1 MSVVNGSFTSYM
13 LSANNFTY
21 FGPYDYIYIPGW
33 TISNVAGFGTFG
45 PVLSNGASAWGS
57 AQPAGQQCFI
67 VQFSAPPLPAVLRLT
82 QSISFNAGNYTL
94 SFRARHREALN
105 TVTVLSVSISNG
117 GVFALSSQTAGLS
130 KTLFSFQTF
139 TYNFSVTSTGPYVLQ
154 FLYSDPSGSGQVF
167 LTDVQIA
174 TNSVSS
180 SVGGSYNLFGNFD
193 RSYSVTNQV
202 TTPKTYKIDCAS
214 SNGKNLISFQGI
226 SPNHSIFYST
236 NYGQTWAISAAA
248 TYSGSYGFSRLI
260 CSPRN
265 FPDVFYVASTTG
277 NLLRSSNGGVTWS
290 IKASGYTAINGIC
303 VNDADTIFYL
313 SNSNNGLY
321 YSTNASTGTFTF
333 TQITNSALSYA
344 YSQIVCSSDGL
355 TLFGS
360 ASTSNRVFKYNY
372 SVTSSLAFS
381 SALGVSV
388 SNNVAM
394 SLNGTYLYATL
405 ENSSNSLLRSADGG
419 ATYSSANVGT
429 GLPSNVT
436 DLFPYCD
443 PTGKY
448 VQVVYGSN
456 WYISSDYGV
465 SFSLYTS
472 SIPTSSTPAVFRN
485 NNLFITTV
493 QNTNTQYGTL
503 TNPTPYTGT
512 APTITNVTTQG
523 STITIAF
530 TAGSAATPSVTTYY
544 YSIDGGNTYT
554 NAAKTTSPIV
564 ISSGLQY
571 GINYQIVLKAYNGSM
586 FSYESNTMSSGFIEY
601 PCFLQGSRILCMN
614 PETDDEEY
622 VPIETLRRGDLVKT
636 RLHGYKAIAY
646 IGHSILKYPESDP
659 NKKNRLYRFP
669 KSKISGMTE
678 DLYITGEHCTLHS
691 HVTEE
696 ILFKTRDHM
705 GDIYV
710 TERMIRVPACLDERA
725 EPYISASANRCGSGN
740 KGSVTI
746 WHLALEHNNAY
757 HNYGIWANGLL
768 VESCSIEHL
777 VNRSNMEL
785 M

>member
-1 MSVVNGSFTSYM
+1 MSVVNGLFNAYM
-13 LSANNFTY
+13 LSANDFSY
-21 FGPYDYIYIPGW
+21 FASFNDYVYIPGW
-33 TISNVAGFGTFG
+33 TISNVAGFGSFG
-45 PVLSNGASAWGS
+45 PVLSNGVSAWGS

-67 VQFSAPPLPAVLRLT
+67 VQFSALPLPAVLRLS

-94 SFRARHREALN
+94 SFKARHRESLN

-130 KTLFSFQTF
+130 TSSFVFQTF
-139 TYNFSVTSTGPYVLQ
+139 TYNFSVTSTGPHVLQ
-154 FLYSDPSGSGQVF
+154 FSYSDPQGSGQVF
-167 LTDVQIA
+167 LSDVIIT

-202 TTPKTYKIDCAS
+202 TTPKTYKIDGAS

-226 SPNHSIFYST
+226 SPYYSIFYST

-248 TYSGSYGFSRLI
+248 TYSGSYGYPRLI
-260 CSPRN
+260 CSPKN

-321 YSTNASTGTFTF
+321 YSTNANTGTFTF

-344 YSQIVCSSDGL
+344 YSQIACSSDGL

-360 ASTSNRVFKYNY
+360 ATTSNRVFKYNY

-381 SALGVSV
+381 SDLGVSI

-394 SLNGTYLYATL
+394 SLDGTYLYATL
-405 ENSSNSLLRSADGG
+405 ENSSKSLLRSADGG
-419 ATYSSANVGT
+419 ATYSSTNVGT

-436 DLFPYCD
+436 NLFPYCD

-448 VQVVYGSN
+448 VQVTYGSN

-472 SIPTSSTPAVFRN
+472 SISTASTPAVFRN
-485 NNLFITTV
+485 NNIFITTV
-493 QNTNTQYGTL
+493 SNTSTQYGTL

-512 APTITNVTTQG
+512 APTINNVTIQETTL
-523 STITIAF
+523 SIAF
-530 TAGSAATPSVTTYY
+530 TAGSVATPVATTYY
-544 YSIDGGNTYT
+544 YSLDGGITYT

-564 ISSGLQY
+564 ISSGLKY
-571 GINYQIVLKAYNGSM
+571 GTNYQIVLKAYNGSM
-586 FSYESNTMSSGFIEY
+586 FSYESNSVSVSLQY
-601 PCFLQGSRILCMN
+601 PCFLQGSKILAMN
-614 PETDDEEY
+614 VETDEEEY
-622 VPIETLRRGDLVKT
+622 IPIENLRRGDLIKTVK
-636 RLHGYKAIAY
+636 HGYKAIEL
-646 IGHSILKYPESDP
+646 IGFRKIPNPLEISKESS
-659 NKKNRLYRFP
+659 RLYWLR
-669 KSKISGMTE
+669 KSKIPSLRE
-678 DLYITGEHCTLHS
+678 DLCVTGDHCVLYRSITDNKREQ
-691 HVTEE
+691 
-696 ILFKTRDHM
+696 IQDHM
-705 GDIYV
+705 GDIYE
-710 TERMIRVPACLDERA
+710 TEGHYRVPAFLDERS
-725 EPYISASANRCGSGN
+725 EPYKSSGPA
-740 KGSVTI
+740 TI
-746 WHLALEHNNAY
+746 WHFALENSNVY
-757 HNYGIWANGLL
+757 HNYGVMANGLL
-768 VESCSIEHL
+768 VESNCIYCMY
-777 VNRSNMEL
+777 NDSNMEL
-785 M
+785 L